1 MSDVR
6 LLLRSN
12 HQKNFPSGVSSRS
25 REAKSVRANARPNS
39 TGSSAIYEN
48 WLAERWGVRP
58 SGTSGNAESR
68 AHAVIAFVAC
78 DGVGVTATA
87 IAEILGVGDGAITTA
102 RRRGET
108 LIASVGATVDI
119 VLRWPAASAR

>member
-58 SGTSGNAESR
+58 LAKVMDLGVARLNDEALRLSQTG
-68 AHAVIAFVAC
+68 AFVGSIHYAAPEC
-78 DGVGVTATA
+78 FSEGGKNVDGRADLHALGVTLYELAT
-87 IAEILGVGDGAITTA
+87 GVHP
-102 RRRGET
+102 
-108 LIASVGATVDI
+108 L
-119 VLRWPAASAR
+119 